1 MIEVTWDETDR
12 GSYHVHL
19 ELSAMDRAGLLTD
32 VMAIITEMK
41 ISADWV
47 NARGAKNRMATID
60 LVLEIQ
66 SLEQLEHIMNKIRRV
81 KDVYDVWRVTPKV

>member
-1 MIEVTWDETDR
+1 
-12 GSYHVHL
+12 
-19 ELSAMDRAGLLTD
+19 

-41 ISADWV
+41 ISADRV